1 MFGRP
6 PLRGGGG
13 RTTPNPGSRGDK
25 IRRPPQKNTFLNDPP
40 PGGRGDKIHS
50 PPPKVYFLDGHYPC
64 GNRTLRATL
73 LFPQGMGVRPK
84 SVFGRGGADFVAPYP
99 RGGVGGFVQKVFGGG
114 RRIFPLYPQGW
125 GGVQISVLGGG
136 GAGFCRPLQPRGG
149 GWGRPWKGFLG
160 VAPDFLHPTPQEVG
174 VGGRPNKCI
183 WGGRAPDS
191 VAPYPPGVGVGS
203 SIKMY
208 FGGGARFS
216 PPSIFHW
223 RRLRRRHF
231 FQAVPAAPP
240 LFSRRLRRRSSP
252 VAAPAAPPFDNSEK

>member
-1 MFGRP
+1 MSPPTPGVGWGGSSKKCLGGASDFP
-6 PLRGGGG
+6 PL
-13 RTTPNPGSRGDK
+13 
-25 IRRPPQKNTFLNDPP
+25 PP
-40 PGGRGDKIHS
+40 
-50 PPPKVYFLDGHYPC
+50 
-64 GNRTLRATL
+64 
-73 LFPQGMGVRPK
+73 
-84 SVFGRGGADFVAPYP
+84 
-99 RGGVGGFVQKVFGGG
+99 GVGGRPNKCIG
-114 RRIFPLYPQGW
+114 
-125 GGVQISVLGGG
+125 GGG